1 MNRILSPILLVFLF
15 ASITISQPSLAQKIL
30 SSTDQALRYSLYSR
44 LGLKI
49 IPIKTSNE
57 SFKVQFVIEKIEEG
71 PAFAN
76 FSFSYSI
83 LDSYDQ
89 EILSNQINLL
99 TENELKADSERHWL
113 FEKTVEIPESQ
124 KTAIAM
130 LTVLDTRQGDEYVY
144 HIDLKSQYVLDQP
157 DFGAYYANEIPFD
170 QNYLNKEEFL
180 LFKTVKSPTI
190 HSFFY
195 PFKFDV
201 PFPPMETRPA
211 DIPKEL
217 NVINKG
223 EFLSNIP
230 KEFSEEGY
238 YFFQT
243 DTTAQT
249 GLLLKTTHES
259 FPKVKDWEEMVQMV
273 TYISTRKEHEALIL
287 AQDKKRALDEYWINL
302 TNNPEIAKE
311 LIRNY
316 FRMVEF
322 ANILFT
328 DFKEGWKTDR
338 GMVYIV
344 MGPPQEVNFYLD
356 REVWSYAGMDASSKI
371 KFTFARAKTILSPH
385 FYTLNRSR
393 AYQPVW
399 FKNISQW
406 RSGRMAF

>member
-1 MNRILSPILLVFLF
+1 MNRIITPLLLFLFTSFAISPI
-15 ASITISQPSLAQKIL
+15 AKAQKTL
-30 SSTDQALRYSLYSR
+30 TSTDQALRYSLYSR

-49 IPIKTSNE
+49 IPVKMSEE
-57 SFKVQFVIEKIEEG
+57 SFKVQFVVEKIEEN

-83 LDSYDQ
+83 LESYDQ

-99 TENELKADSERHWL
+99 TENDLEANSDRHWI
-113 FEKTVEIPESQ
+113 FEKMVEIPESQ
-124 KTAIAM
+124 TTAIAL

-144 HIDLKSQYVLDQP
+144 HVDLKSPYVIDQP

-170 QNYLNKEEFL
+170 QNYLTKNESL
-180 LFKTVKSPTI
+180 LFKTVKAPSIYT
-190 HSFFY
+190 FFY
-195 PFKFDV
+195 PMKFEV

-217 NVINKG
+217 NVINMG
-223 EFLSNIP
+223 DFLSNIP
-230 KEFSEEGY
+230 KELNEEGY

-243 DTTAQT
+243 DTTASA

-259 FPKVKDWEEMVQMV
+259 FPKVKDWEEMVEMV
-273 TYISTRKEHEALIL
+273 TYISTRKEHETLLL
-287 AQDKKRALDEYWINL
+287 AEDKKKALDEYWINL
-302 TNNPEIAKE
+302 TRNPEIAKE

-371 KFTFARAKTILSPH
+371 RFTFARAKTLLSPH

>member
-1 MNRILSPILLVFLF
+1 MNRIITSLSLFLICSLFSSNLLF
-15 ASITISQPSLAQKIL
+15 AQKTL

-49 IPIKTSNE
+49 IPIKTSEE
-57 SFKVQFVIEKIEEG
+57 SFKVQFVIEKIEEN

-76 FSFSYSI
+76 FSFSYS
-83 LDSYDQ
+83 LLNSYDQ
-89 EILSNQINLL
+89 EILSDQINLL
-99 TENELKADSERHWL
+99 TENDLKANSERHWI
-113 FEKTVEIPESQ
+113 FEKTVGIPASQ
-124 KTAIAM
+124 PTAIAL
-130 LTVLDTRQGDEYVY
+130 LTVLDIRQGDEYTY
-144 HIDLKSQYVLDQP
+144 HIDLKSPYVLGQP
-157 DFGAYYANEIPFD
+157 DFGAYYANEIAFD
-170 QNYLNKEEFL
+170 QNYINKDESL
-180 LFKTVKSPTI
+180 LFKTVNSPSI
-190 HSFFY
+190 HTFFY
-195 PFKFDV
+195 PMKFDV

-217 NVINKG
+217 NVINMG
-223 EFLSNIP
+223 DFLANIP
-230 KEFSEEGY
+230 KELNEEGY

-243 DTTAQT
+243 DTAATT
-249 GLLLKTTHES
+249 GLLLKSTHES
-259 FPKVKDWEEMVQMV
+259 FPKVKDWEEMIQMV
-273 TYISTRKEHEALIL
+273 TYISTRKEHETLLL
-287 AQDKKRALDEYWINL
+287 AQDKKKALDEYWINL
-302 TNNPEIAKE
+302 TRNPEIAKE

-371 KFTFARAKTILSPH
+371 RFTFARAKTILSPH

-393 AYQPVW
+393 AYQPIW

>member
-1 MNRILSPILLVFLF
+1 MNQIITKFFLF
-15 ASITISQPSLAQKIL
+15 LVATLLTATFSFAQKTL
-30 SSTDQALRYSLYSR
+30 STTDQALRYSLYSR

-49 IPIKTSNE
+49 ILVKASEE
-57 SFKVQFVIEKIEEG
+57 SFKVQFVIEKIEENS
-71 PAFAN
+71 AIAN

-83 LDSYDQ
+83 LSSYDQ
-89 EILSNQINLL
+89 EILSDKINLL
-99 TENELKADSERHWL
+99 TEGDLKVDSERHWV
-113 FEKTVEIPESQ
+113 FEKNIEIPESQ
-124 KTAIAM
+124 TTAIAL

-144 HIDLKSQYVLDQP
+144 HIDLKSPFVLDHP
-157 DFGAYYANEIPFD
+157 DFGAYYANGISFD
-170 QNYLNKEEFL
+170 QTYLNKDEFL
-180 LFKTVKSPTI
+180 LFKTVKSPSI

-195 PFKFDV
+195 PMKFEV

-217 NVINKG
+217 NVINMG
-223 EFLSNIP
+223 DFLANIP
-230 KEFSEEGY
+230 KEIKDEGY

-243 DTTAQT
+243 DTTAST

-273 TYISTRKEHEALIL
+273 TYISTRKEHETLLL
-287 AQDKKRALDEYWINL
+287 AQDKKKALDEYWINL
-302 TNNPEIAKE
+302 TRNPEIAKE
-311 LIRNY
+311 LIRSY

-322 ANILFT
+322 ANLLFT

-344 MGPPQEVNFYLD
+344 MGPPQEVNFSLD
-356 REVWSYAGMDASSKI
+356 REVWSYAGMDATSKI

>member
-1 MNRILSPILLVFLF
+1 MNRINPSFFLF
-15 ASITISQPSLAQKIL
+15 LIATLFTTQLSFAQKTL
-30 SSTDQALRYSLYSR
+30 SSTDQTLRYSLYSR

-49 IPIKTSNE
+49 IPVKTSDE
-57 SFKVQFVIEKIEEG
+57 SFKVQFVIEKIEEN

-83 LDSYDQ
+83 LNSYDE
-89 EILSNQINLL
+89 EILSDKINLL
-99 TENELKADSERHWL
+99 TENDLKADSERHWI
-113 FEKTVEIPESQ
+113 FEKTIEVPTSQ
-124 KTAIAM
+124 ETAIAL

-144 HIDLKSQYVLDQP
+144 HIDLKSPYVIDQP
-157 DFGAYYANEIPFD
+157 DFGAYYANEIAFD
-170 QNYLNKEEFL
+170 QNYLNSKESL

-195 PFKFDV
+195 PIEFEV

-211 DIPKEL
+211 NIPKEL
-217 NVINKG
+217 NVINMG
-223 EFLSNIP
+223 DFLANIP
-230 KEFSEEGY
+230 KELNEQGY

-243 DTTAQT
+243 DTTAST

-273 TYISTRKEHEALIL
+273 TYISTRKEHETLIL
-287 AQDKKRALDEYWINL
+287 AQDKKKALDEYWINL
-302 TNNPEIAKE
+302 TRNPEIAKE

-371 KFTFARAKTILSPH
+371 RFTFARAKTILSPH

>member
-1 MNRILSPILLVFLF
+1 MNRIVTASLIFLLTILC
-15 ASITISQPSLAQKIL
+15 ISHSSFAQKTL
-30 SSTDQALRYSLYSR
+30 SSTDQTLRYSLYSR

-49 IPIKTSNE
+49 IPIKTGPG
-57 SFKVQFVIEKIEEG
+57 SFKVQFVIEKIEEN

-83 LDSYDQ
+83 LNSYEQ
-89 EILSNQINLL
+89 EILSDQTNLL
-99 TENELKADSERHWL
+99 TQNDLKADTERHWL
-113 FEKTVEIPESQ
+113 FEKSIEIPESQ
-124 KTAIAM
+124 QTAIAL

-144 HIDLKSQYVLDQP
+144 HIDLKSSFVIDHP
-157 DFGAYYANEIPFD
+157 DFGAYYANDVPFD
-170 QNYLNKEEFL
+170 QAYLNKEEPL
-180 LFKTVKSPTI
+180 LFKTVRAPAI

-195 PFKFDV
+195 PMVFEV

-217 NVINKG
+217 NVINQG
-223 EFLSNIP
+223 DFLPNVP
-230 KEFSEEGY
+230 KELDEEGY
-238 YFFQT
+238 YFFQS
-243 DTTAQT
+243 DTTAST
-249 GLLLKTTHES
+249 GLLLKAAHES

-273 TYISTRKEHEALIL
+273 TYISTRKEHEALLL
-287 AQDKKRALDEYWINL
+287 AEDKKKALDEYWIAL
-302 TNNPEIAKE
+302 TRNPEIAKE

-356 REVWSYAGMDASSKI
+356 REVWSYGGMDESSKI
-371 KFTFARAKTILSPH
+371 RFTFARAKTLLSPH